1 MKRLFAALELPE
13 TARATLETLIRSMRP
28 EVPRGLVRWVRPE
41 GVHLTLQ
48 FYGDVPAGRQLRL
61 EAVLRDAAV
70 GRRPLRL
77 SARGVSAFPRPT
89 AARVLWA
96 GLEGD
101 LDATRDLQRQIVA
114 LAEVLGFRPEA
125 RGFTPHLTLGRVR
138 EDAGRE
144 RLALIAGAL
153 ARHATWTGPSFEVGA
168 LSLMQSDRRPDGAI
182 YSALAQFPFSPEA
195 ESPG

>member
-13 TARATLETLIRSMRP
+13 DVRASLDGLVRAMRP
-28 EVPRGLVRWVRPE
+28 GVPRGLVRWARPE

-48 FYGDVPAGRQLRL
+48 FYGDVPEARQSHL

-70 GRRPLRL
+70 GRRPVTLT
-77 SARGVSAFPRPT
+77 ARGVSAFPRPA

-96 GLEGD
+96 GVEGD
-101 LDATRDLQRQIVA
+101 LDAVRDLQRQIVA
-114 LAEVLGFRPEA
+114 LAQVLGFAPEA

-144 RLALIAGAL
+144 RQAQVGDVI
-153 ARHATWTGPSFEVGA
+153 ARHAAWAGPTFTVDA
-168 LSLMQSDRRPDGAI
+168 LSLMESDRRPDGAV
-182 YSALAQFPFSPEA
+182 YRAVAVFPLR
-195 ESPG
+195 G